1 MKTKKQ
7 ITSFLRANRFVT
19 EEDYELVSLYC
30 QSNCGMTPKEFPDFW
45 EAGEITAQMF
55 LEWFK
60 NGFGIGDIARDEA
73 GCCYMVAN
81 SSVNAVSYC
90 AKLSN
95 VEEIGKDWKVENGE
109 LDPKSL
115 AHVPDDVQRRCVMSL
130 GMAGHEMS
138 FDEDKLVEKYIPAAN
153 ERVEFFYGDKRG
165 LGVVRSVSPSANSI
179 ELYCY
184 FDYDTKKVAYSM
196 HEPGICDVYG
206 WHFKPMSIICQ
217 RRLNREL
224 NRFGKVWNEKLH
236 RIEPINPK
244 VEKGKPYYYISDK
257 MTVVT
262 DRERETRTSHCRYLA
277 GNYFTNINEANDY
290 LGKINELLR
299 DRLAK

>member
-7 ITSFLRANRFVT
+7 IISFLRANKFST
-19 EEDYELVSLYC
+19 KEDSELIALYC
-30 QSNCGMTPKEFPDFW
+30 QSNCGMTPKDFPEFDDP
-45 EAGEITAQMF
+45 GVVNAQKF
-55 LEWFK
+55 LEWFRD
-60 NGFGIGDIARDEA
+60 GFGIGDIAKDEA
-73 GCCYMVAN
+73 GCLYMVDS
-81 SSVNAVSYC
+81 SSVDSLSYC

-95 VEEIGKDWKVENGE
+95 VEEIGMNWKVENGK

-115 AHVPDDVQRRCVMSL
+115 SHVDDDDQKRCVMSL
-130 GMAGHEMS
+130 GMSGYEID
-138 FDEDKLVEKYIPAAN
+138 FDEDKLKKKYIPSEN

-165 LGVVRSVSPSANSI
+165 LGVIRSINPSI

-184 FDYDTKKVAYSM
+184 YDYNQKKVGYSM
-196 HEPGICDVYG
+196 HEVEICDVYG

-244 VEKGKPYYYISDK
+244 AEVGKTYWYISDK
-257 MTVVT
+257 MTVVA
-262 DRERETRTSHCRYLA
+262 DREKNTPTSHRRYLA
-277 GNYFTNINEANDY
+277 GNYFLDENEAIDY
-290 LGKINELLR
+290 LGKFSEMLR
-299 DRLAK
+299 GRLAK

>member
-7 ITSFLRANRFVT
+7 IISFLRVNKFST
-19 EEDYELVSLYC
+19 KEDSELIALYC
-30 QSNCGMTPKEFPDFW
+30 QSNCGMTPKDFPEFDEP
-45 EAGEITAQMF
+45 GVVNAQKF
-55 LEWFK
+55 LEWFRD
-60 NGFGIGDIARDEA
+60 GFGIGDIAKDEA
-73 GCCYMVAN
+73 GCLYMVDS
-81 SSVNAVSYC
+81 SSVDSLSYC

-95 VEEIGKDWKVENGE
+95 VEEIGMNWKVENGK

-115 AHVPDDVQRRCVMSL
+115 SHVDDDDQKRCVMSL
-130 GMAGHEMS
+130 GMSGYEID
-138 FDEDKLVEKYIPAAN
+138 FDEDKLKKKYIPSEN

-165 LGVVRSVSPSANSI
+165 LGVIRSINPSI

-184 FDYDTKKVAYSM
+184 YDYNQKKVGYSM
-196 HEPGICDVYG
+196 HEVEICDVYG
-206 WHFKPMSIICQ
+206 LHFKPMSIICQ

-244 VEKGKPYYYISDK
+244 AEVGKTYWYISDK
-257 MTVVT
+257 MTVVA
-262 DRERETRTSHCRYLA
+262 DREKNTPTSHRRYLA
-277 GNYFTNINEANDY
+277 GNYFLDENEAIDY
-290 LGKINELLR
+290 LDKFSEMLR